1 MTHQTMCPTHR
12 PRIFAKANEPQA
24 SAGRS
29 WYRIEA
35 KAGEDGKPS
44 SVEVLIYDEIGL
56 WGISAARFV
65 EDLKAVDDGAVKVTV
80 AINSPGGDVFD
91 GFAIHNALVRLG
103 DRCTVRI
110 DGLAASAASVIACGG
125 SQVVMASNAMM
136 MIHNPWTFAYGTAE
150 ELRKT
155 ADMMDKAR
163 DGILAAYRRKAPS
176 IEDAELLRMLDDET
190 WLTAEEAVALG
201 LADVVGE
208 TVEMKACRGATG
220 VLARFKHPPKA
231 LLDSEAEPPGGETE
245 MQESETES
253 TETGTEATETGANNP
268 VPDPAQAV
276 AKAAARITQ
285 ACLKAGIPEIAEVLI
300 MNTPLTDE
308 AAVAAEVER
317 VQAIRDLCLTA
328 KLPELASDYV
338 KSGLSAD
345 SVRARLFDKI
355 VQAGG
360 KEIDNKEPAEGGK
373 QPKAKAKAPNPSAIY
388 AARKSKVS
396 GKASQTK
403 PSKGAEQ

>member
-1 MTHQTMCPTHR
+1 MTHQSMCPAHQ

-29 WYRIEA
+29 WYRIDA
-35 KAGEDGKPS
+35 KAGDDGKPA

-65 EDLKAVDDGAVKVTV
+65 EDLKAVDDGAVKFTV
-80 AINSPGGDVFD
+80 AINSPGGDLFD

-103 DRCTVRI
+103 DRCAVRI

-190 WLTAEEAVALG
+190 WLTADEAVALG

-231 LLDSEAEPPGGETE
+231 LLESESEPPVGETE
-245 MQESETES
+245 GQESETES
-253 TETGTEATETGANNP
+253 TGTDANDP
-268 VPDPAQAV
+268 EPDTVKTV
-276 AKAAARITQ
+276 AKAAALLTQ

-317 VQAIRDLCLTA
+317 VHAIRDLCVTA

-338 KSGLSAD
+338 KAGISAD

-355 VQAGG
+355 VLAGG
-360 KEIDNKEPAEGGK
+360 KEIDNKEPAAGDK
-373 QPKAKAKAPNPSAIY
+373 PKAKAKAPNPSAIY
-388 AARKSKVS
+388 AARKAKANV
-396 GKASQTK
+396 KASQTK

>member
-1 MTHQTMCPTHR
+1 
-12 PRIFAKANEPQA
+12 
-24 SAGRS
+24 
-29 WYRIEA
+29 
-35 KAGEDGKPS
+35 
-44 SVEVLIYDEIGL
+44 
-56 WGISAARFV
+56 
-65 EDLKAVDDGAVKVTV
+65 
-80 AINSPGGDVFD
+80 
-91 GFAIHNALVRLG
+91 
-103 DRCTVRI
+103 
-110 DGLAASAASVIACGG
+110 
-125 SQVVMASNAMM
+125 
-136 MIHNPWTFAYGTAE
+136 
-150 ELRKT
+150 
-155 ADMMDKAR
+155 MMDKAR

-176 IEDAELLRMLDDET
+176 IEDAELLRMLDEET

-245 MQESETES
+245 GQESETES
-253 TETGTEATETGANNP
+253 TETGTEATETGANDP
-268 VPDPAQAV
+268 APDPAQAV

-338 KSGLSAD
+338 KAGISAD

-360 KEIDNKEPAEGGK
+360 KEIDNKEPAEGDK

>member
-1 MTHQTMCPTHR
+1 MTHQTMCPAHP

-65 EDLKAVDDGAVKVTV
+65 EDLKAVDDGAAKVTV

-103 DRCTVRI
+103 NRCTVRI

-190 WLTAEEAVALG
+190 WLTAEEAVTLG

-231 LLDSEAEPPGGETE
+231 LLESAESTKTETEPPK
-245 MQESETES
+245 
-253 TETGTEATETGANNP
+253 TGANDP
-268 VPDPAQAV
+268 APDPAQAV
-276 AKAAARITQ
+276 AKAAARIAQ

-317 VQAIRDLCLTA
+317 VQAIRDLCVTA
-328 KLPELASDYV
+328 KLPELAVDYV
-338 KSGLSAD
+338 KAGISAD

-355 VQAGG
+355 VLAGG
-360 KEIDNKEPAEGGK
+360 KEIDNKEPADGDK
-373 QPKAKAKAPNPSAIY
+373 PKAKVKAPNPSAIY
-388 AARKSKVS
+388 AARKAKANV
-396 GKASQTK
+396 KASQTK

>member
-1 MTHQTMCPTHR
+1 MKHWYSM
-12 PRIFAKANEPQA
+12 KAQA
-24 SAGRS
+24 REGGGQH
-29 WYRIEA
+29 I
-35 KAGEDGKPS
+35 
-44 SVEVLIYDEIGL
+44 EVLIYDEIGL
-56 WGISAARFV
+56 WGVNAGQFIKDF
-65 EDLKAVDDGAVKVTV
+65 KAIDDGQSPVTV

-91 GFAIHNALVRLG
+91 GFALNGWAQRLG
-103 DRCTVRI
+103 ARCTARI
-110 DGLAASAASVIACGG
+110 DGMAASAASVIAVGAH
-125 SQVVMASNAMM
+125 QVVIGQSAMM
-136 MIHNPWTFAYGTAE
+136 MIHNPWTVTYGGAE
-150 ELRKT
+150 DLRKT

-176 IEDAELLRMLDDET
+176 IEDADLLRMLDEET

-220 VLARFKHPPKA
+220 VLARFKRPPKA
-231 LLDSEAEPPGGETE
+231 LLETE
-245 MQESETES
+245 A
-253 TETGTEATETGANNP
+253 EATETDAA
-268 VPDPAQAV
+268 DPAPDTVQAV

-300 MNTPLTDE
+300 MNTPLTDD

-355 VQAGG
+355 VLAGG
-360 KEIDNKEPAEGGK
+360 KEIDNKEPAEGDK

>member
-12 PRIFAKANEPQA
+12 PRIFAKAKEPQQA

-125 SQVVMASNAMM
+125 NQVVMASNAIM

-231 LLDSEAEPPGGETE
+231 LLE
-245 MQESETES
+245 
-253 TETGTEATETGANNP
+253 GANDP
-268 VPDPAQAV
+268 APDPAQAV

-317 VQAIRDLCLTA
+317 VQAIRDLCVTA

-338 KSGLSAD
+338 NSGLSAD

-355 VQAGG
+355 VLAGG
-360 KEIDNKEPAEGGK
+360 KEIDNKEPAEGDK

>member
-1 MTHQTMCPTHR
+1 MTHQSMCPAHQ

-29 WYRIEA
+29 WYRIDA
-35 KAGEDGKPS
+35 KAGDDGKPA

-65 EDLKAVDDGAVKVTV
+65 EDLKAVNDGAAKVTV

-245 MQESETES
+245 S
-253 TETGTEATETGANNP
+253 TGTGTEATETDANDHA
-268 VPDPAQAV
+268 PDTVQTV

-317 VQAIRDLCLTA
+317 VQAIRDLCVTA

-338 KSGLSAD
+338 KAGISAD

-355 VQAGG
+355 VLAGG
-360 KEIDNKEPAEGGK
+360 KEIDNKEPAAGDK
-373 QPKAKAKAPNPSAIY
+373 PKAKAKAPNPSAIY
-388 AARKSKVS
+388 AARKAKANV
-396 GKASQTK
+396 KASQTK

>member
-1 MTHQTMCPTHR
+1 
-12 PRIFAKANEPQA
+12 
-24 SAGRS
+24 
-29 WYRIEA
+29 
-35 KAGEDGKPS
+35 
-44 SVEVLIYDEIGL
+44 
-56 WGISAARFV
+56 
-65 EDLKAVDDGAVKVTV
+65 
-80 AINSPGGDVFD
+80 
-91 GFAIHNALVRLG
+91 
-103 DRCTVRI
+103 
-110 DGLAASAASVIACGG
+110 
-125 SQVVMASNAMM
+125 
-136 MIHNPWTFAYGTAE
+136 
-150 ELRKT
+150 
-155 ADMMDKAR
+155 
-163 DGILAAYRRKAPS
+163 
-176 IEDAELLRMLDDET
+176 
-190 WLTAEEAVALG
+190 
-201 LADVVGE
+201 
-208 TVEMKACRGATG
+208 
-220 VLARFKHPPKA
+220 
-231 LLDSEAEPPGGETE
+231 
-245 MQESETES
+245 
-253 TETGTEATETGANNP
+253 
-268 VPDPAQAV
+268 
-276 AKAAARITQ
+276 
-285 ACLKAGIPEIAEVLI
+285 

>member
-1 MTHQTMCPTHR
+1 MTHQTMCPAHP

-35 KAGEDGKPS
+35 KADEDGKPA

-65 EDLKAVDDGAVKVTV
+65 EDLKAVDDGAAKVTV

-155 ADMMDKAR
+155 ADMMDKVR

-231 LLDSEAEPPGGETE
+231 LLESESEPAG
-245 MQESETES
+245 SETES
-253 TETGTEATETGANNP
+253 TKTGTEPPETGANDP
-268 VPDPAQAV
+268 APDPAQAV

-285 ACLKAGIPEIAEVLI
+285 ACLKAGIPEITEVLI

-317 VQAIRDLCLTA
+317 VQAIRDLCVTA
-328 KLPELASDYV
+328 KLPELAVDYV
-338 KSGLSAD
+338 KAGLSAD

-355 VQAGG
+355 VLVGG
-360 KEIDNKEPAEGGK
+360 KEIDNKEPADGDK
-373 QPKAKAKAPNPSAIY
+373 PKAKAKAPNPSAIY
-388 AARKSKVS
+388 AARKAKAPV
-396 GKASQTK
+396 KASQTK

>member
-1 MTHQTMCPTHR
+1 MTHQSMCPAHQ

-29 WYRIEA
+29 WYRIDA
-35 KAGEDGKPS
+35 KAGDDGKPA

-190 WLTAEEAVALG
+190 WLTADEAVALG

-231 LLDSEAEPPGGETE
+231 LLDSETEPPVGETE
-245 MQESETES
+245 GQESETES
-253 TETGTEATETGANNP
+253 TGTDANDP
-268 VPDPAQAV
+268 EPDTVKTV
-276 AKAAARITQ
+276 AKAAALLTQ

-317 VQAIRDLCLTA
+317 VQAIRDLCVTA

-338 KSGLSAD
+338 KAGISAD

-355 VQAGG
+355 VLAGG
-360 KEIDNKEPAEGGK
+360 KEIDNKEPAAGDK
-373 QPKAKAKAPNPSAIY
+373 PKAKAKAPNPSAIY
-388 AARKSKVS
+388 AARKAKANV
-396 GKASQTK
+396 KASQTK

>member
-1 MTHQTMCPTHR
+1 MTHQTMCPAHP

-65 EDLKAVDDGAVKVTV
+65 EDLKAVDDGAAKVTV

-103 DRCTVRI
+103 NRCTVRI

-231 LLDSEAEPPGGETE
+231 LLESESEPEGGETE
-245 MQESETES
+245 PPK
-253 TETGTEATETGANNP
+253 TGANDP
-268 VPDPAQAV
+268 APDPAQAV

-355 VQAGG
+355 VQASG
-360 KEIDNKEPAEGGK
+360 KEIDNKEPAEWDK
-373 QPKAKAKAPNPSAIY
+373 EPKAKVKAPNPSAIY

-403 PSKGAEQ
+403 TSKGAEQ

>member
-1 MTHQTMCPTHR
+1 MTHQTLCPAHP
-12 PRIFAKANEPQA
+12 PRIFAKAPEPMPKA
-24 SAGRS
+24 R
-29 WYRIEA
+29 WYSI
-35 KAGEDGKPS
+35 KALTRDGGGKEI
-44 SVEVLIYDEIGL
+44 EVLIYDEIGL
-56 WGISAARFV
+56 WGVNAGQFIKDF
-65 EDLKAVDDGAVKVTV
+65 KTVDDGESPVTV

-91 GFAIHNALVRLG
+91 GFALNGWVQRLG
-103 DRCTVRI
+103 ERCTARI
-110 DGLAASAASVIACGG
+110 DGMAASAASVIAVGAHRVIIG
-125 SQVVMASNAMM
+125 QSAMM
-136 MIHNPWTFAYGTAE
+136 MIHNPWTVTYGGADD
-150 ELRKT
+150 LRKT

-176 IEDAELLRMLDDET
+176 IEDAELLRMLDEET

-220 VLARFKHPPKA
+220 VLGRFKHPPQA
-231 LLDSEAEPPGGETE
+231 LLESEAEPAGGETE
-245 MQESETES
+245 GQGSKAES
-253 TETGTEATETGANNP
+253 TETEASDPA
-268 VPDPAQAV
+268 PDPAKAAAQ
-276 AKAAARITQ
+276 AAARITQ

-308 AAVAAEVER
+308 VAVTAEVER

-328 KLPELASDYV
+328 KLPELAIDYV
-338 KSGLSAD
+338 KAGLSAD

-360 KEIDNKEPAEGGK
+360 KEIDNKEPAEGEK
-373 QPKAKAKAPNPSAIY
+373 PSKAKAKAPNPSAIY
-388 AARKSKVS
+388 AARKA
-396 GKASQTK
+396 KANVKAPQTK

>member
-1 MTHQTMCPTHR
+1 MTHQTLCR
-12 PRIFAKANEPQA
+12 ARSARIFAKTKEPQA

-65 EDLKAVDDGAVKVTV
+65 EDLKAVDDGAVPVTV

-125 SQVVMASNAMM
+125 HQVVMASNAMM

-150 ELRKT
+150 DLRKT
-155 ADMMDKAR
+155 AEMMDKAR
-163 DGILAAYRRKAPS
+163 DGILAAYRRKAPA
-176 IEDAELLRMLDDET
+176 IEDAELLRMLNEET
-190 WLTAEEAVALG
+190 WLTADEAVALG

-208 TVEMKACRGATG
+208 SVEMKACRGATG
-220 VLARFKHPPKA
+220 VLARFKHPPQA
-231 LLDSEAEPPGGETE
+231 LLATEDDDAGTGSKETEPPPP
-245 MQESETES
+245 
-253 TETGTEATETGANNP
+253 NP
-268 VPDPAQAV
+268 EPPASPTA
-276 AKAAARITQ
+276 ADLAARITQ
-285 ACLKAGIPEIAEVLI
+285 ACIKAGLPELSEVLI
-300 MNTPLTDE
+300 MSTKLADQATVD
-308 AAVAAEVER
+308 AEIKRVEG
-317 VQAIRDLCLTA
+317 IRSLCVTA
-328 KLPELASDYV
+328 KLPELAVDYV
-338 KSGLSAD
+338 KAGLSAE

-355 VQAGG
+355 VQNGG
-360 KEIDNKEPAEGGK
+360 KEIDNKEPPAGDD
-373 QPKAKAKAPNPSAIY
+373 PKPQVKKPNPTAIY
-388 AARKSKVS
+388 AARKKKSSGQASSSKS
-396 GKASQTK
+396 
-403 PSKGAEQ
+403 SKGVEQ

>member
-1 MTHQTMCPTHR
+1 MTHQTMR
-12 PRIFAKANEPQA
+12 PAHPLRIFAKANEPQA

-125 SQVVMASNAMM
+125 SQVVIASNAMM

-220 VLARFKHPPKA
+220 VLSRFKHPPKA
-231 LLDSEAEPPGGETE
+231 LLESEAGETE
-245 MQESETES
+245 GQESETEG
-253 TETGTEATETGANNP
+253 TKTGTEQTETGAN
-268 VPDPAQAV
+268 DPAPEPAQTV
-276 AKAAARITQ
+276 AKAAARIAQ

-317 VQAIRDLCLTA
+317 VQAIRDLCVTA
-328 KLPELASDYV
+328 KLPELAVDYV
-338 KSGLSAD
+338 KAGISAD

-355 VQAGG
+355 VLAGG
-360 KEIDNKEPAEGGK
+360 KEIDNKEPADGDK
-373 QPKAKAKAPNPSAIY
+373 PKAKAKAPNPSAIY
-388 AARKSKVS
+388 AARKAKATV
-396 GKASQTK
+396 KASQTK

>member
-1 MTHQTMCPTHR
+1 MTHQTMR
-12 PRIFAKANEPQA
+12 PAHPLRIFAKANEPQA

-220 VLARFKHPPKA
+220 VLSRFKHPPKA
-231 LLDSEAEPPGGETE
+231 LLESEA
-245 MQESETES
+245 
-253 TETGTEATETGANNP
+253 GAN
-268 VPDPAQAV
+268 DPAPEPAQTV
-276 AKAAARITQ
+276 AKAAARIAQ

-317 VQAIRDLCLTA
+317 VQAIRDLCVTA
-328 KLPELASDYV
+328 KLPELAVDYV
-338 KSGLSAD
+338 KAGISAD

-355 VQAGG
+355 VLAGG
-360 KEIDNKEPAEGGK
+360 KEIDNKEPADGDK
-373 QPKAKAKAPNPSAIY
+373 PKAKAKAPNPSAIY
-388 AARKSKVS
+388 AARKAKATV
-396 GKASQTK
+396 KASQTK